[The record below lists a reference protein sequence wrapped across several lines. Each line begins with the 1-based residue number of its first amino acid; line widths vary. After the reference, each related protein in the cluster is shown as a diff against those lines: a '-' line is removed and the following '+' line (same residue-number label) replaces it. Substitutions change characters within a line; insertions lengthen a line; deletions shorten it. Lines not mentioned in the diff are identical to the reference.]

1 MKVCFR
7 TNLRTPLKWSIAS
20 KLITS
25 NKLDVSV
32 AKPTDQLSRAK
43 NSKISLIFLVWV
55 ALVINISQKQIRPN
69 DFRPNFLPHDL
80 FLYSNDVTQKPWR
93 KKMDRDAKKLSP
105 RVKWRMLPLL
115 PLTQQGHVMSMVVRY
130 AFLRNSTDV
139 HPCLP
144 KSRVT
149 LVFQTRSLNWLIFTA
164 SGRQLVGSIGVEILD
179 PFYLWISLTRFNQ
192 MVTQS

>member
-1 MKVCFR
+1 MTF
-7 TNLRTPLKWSIAS
+7 
-20 KLITS
+20 
-25 NKLDVSV
+25 
-32 AKPTDQLSRAK
+32 DQISSRMISFCIQMTWRK
-43 NSKISLIFLVWV
+43 NRD
-55 ALVINISQKQIRPN
+55 A
-69 DFRPNFLPHDL
+69 
-80 FLYSNDVTQKPWR
+80 

-179 PFYLWISLTRFNQ
+179 PFNFGSP
-192 MVTQS
+192 